1 MKVAYYSPLPPE
13 RSGIADYSAL
23 LLPALQERADVVVP
37 ARGQTKPPRGTELS
51 VYHVGNNP
59 DVHGWIVD
67 ALRRT
72 PGIVVLHDFVLH
84 HLVAGLTLARKDVA
98 GYLNAMERDAGL
110 PGRLL
115 GLGVVDG
122 CVPPLWS
129 TRPEDFPLA
138 GEVLDLAREHGLIV
152 HSDHVRERARAAGFD
167 GPIWKIPMPVWPAPP
182 AEPAPVEGE
191 PVIGSFGFLNANKR
205 IPQLL
210 EAFAVVRA
218 RHPRARLLLVGPE
231 TPGLELERR
240 IAALGLEDAVERHG
254 YVDEERFWSL
264 IAACDVA
271 VSLRWPTMG
280 ETSAGA
286 IRVLSLAKPLIVS
299 DVDAYGELPDGVV
312 LKVAPD
318 EREVESLAASLLA
331 ARGRSRA
338 PRVVQRGRPQLR
350 VERARARPRRRP
362 LRARVRGGGRRS
374 RGSRAAAPRRRAGRR
389 RGRARGLGG
398 DRLGA
403 PRGRAWPLGPSP
415 AHRHARS
422 SAPSRC
428 GRG

>member
-23 LLPALQERADVVVP
+23 LLPALRERIEVVVP
-37 ARGQTKPPRGTELS
+37 KRGSRAKADVS

-72 PGIVVLHDFVLH
+72 PGVVVLHDFVLH

-115 GLGVVDG
+115 ALGVVDG

-129 TRPEDFPLA
+129 TRPADFPLA
-138 GEVLDLAREHGLIV
+138 GEVLDLARGHGLIV
-152 HSDHVRERARAAGFD
+152 HSEHVAERARAAGFD
-167 GPIWKIPMPVWPAPP
+167 APIRRIPMPVWPAPGF
-182 AEPAPVEGE
+182 EPAAIEGDPV
-191 PVIGSFGFLNANKR
+191 VGSFGFLNANKR

-210 EAFAVVRA
+210 EAFAVLRE

-231 TPGLELERR
+231 AAGLELERR
-240 IAALGLEDAVERHG
+240 VASLGLEGAVERHG
-254 YVDEERFWSL
+254 YVGEDRLWSL
-264 IAACDVA
+264 LAACDVA

-286 IRVLSLAKPLIVS
+286 IRVLSLAKPLVVS
-299 DVDAYGELPDGVV
+299 DVDAFRELPDDVA

-318 EREVESLAASLLA
+318 EREAESLAAALLLLA
-331 ARGRSRA
+331 GDPARREAMSAAARSYAAREHELGRVADLYVAALEEAAGGGVVNEELLREVARG
-338 PRVVQRGRPQLR
+338 
-350 VERARARPRRRP
+350 
-362 LRARVRGGGRRS
+362 
-374 RGSRAAAPRRRAGRR
+374 AGDV
-389 RGRARGLGG
+389 GL
-398 DRLGA
+398 DDEERLGA
-403 PRGRAWPLGPSP
+403 ALREVGLGR
-415 AHRHARS
+415 
-422 SAPSRC
+422 
-428 GRG
+428 

>member
-1 MKVAYYSPLPPE
+1 VKVAYYSPLPPE

-23 LLPALQERADVVVP
+23 LLPALRERVEVVVP
-37 ARGQTKPPRGTELS
+37 KRGSRAKADVA

-72 PGIVVLHDFVLH
+72 PGVVVLHDFVLH

-98 GYLNAMERDAGL
+98 GYLNAMERDSGL

-115 GLGVVDG
+115 ALGVVDG

-129 TRPEDFPLA
+129 TRPADFPLA
-138 GEVLDLAREHGLIV
+138 GEVLDLARGHGLIV
-152 HSDHVRERARAAGFD
+152 HSEHVAERARAAGFD
-167 GPIWKIPMPVWPAPP
+167 APIRRIPMPVWPAP
-182 AEPAPVEGE
+182 AVEPARVEGE

-210 EAFAVVRA
+210 EAFAVLRR

-231 TPGLELERR
+231 APGLELERR
-240 IAALGLEDAVERHG
+240 VASLGLDGAVERHG
-254 YVDEERFWSL
+254 YVEEGRLWSL
-264 IAACDVA
+264 LAACDVA

-286 IRVLSLAKPLIVS
+286 IRVLSVAKPLVVS
-299 DVDAYGELPDGVV
+299 DVDAFRELPDDVA

-318 EREVESLAASLLA
+318 EREAESLAAALLVLADDPARREAMSAA
-331 ARGRSRA
+331 ARAYAEREHDLGRVA
-338 PRVVQRGRPQLR
+338 ELYVAAL
-350 VERARARPRRRP
+350 EEAA
-362 LRARVRGGGRRS
+362 GGGAVNEELLREV
-374 RGSRAAAPRRRAGRR
+374 
-389 RGRARGLGG
+389 ARGAADVGL
-398 DRLGA
+398 DDEERLGA
-403 PRGRAWPLGPSP
+403 ALREVGLGR
-415 AHRHARS
+415 
-422 SAPSRC
+422 
-428 GRG
+428 

>member
-23 LLPALQERADVVVP
+23 LLPALRERVDVVVAEPGRRAPRADV
-37 ARGQTKPPRGTELS
+37 A

-67 ALRRT
+67 ALRRS
-72 PGIVVLHDFVLH
+72 PGVVVLHDFVLH

-98 GYLNAMERDAGL
+98 GYLNAMEREAGL

-115 GLGVVDG
+115 ALGVVDG

-138 GEVLDLAREHGLIV
+138 GDVLELARGHGLIV
-152 HSDHVRERARAAGFD
+152 HSHHVADRARAAGFD
-167 GPIWKIPMPVWPAPP
+167 GPISRVPMPVWPAPDVR
-182 AEPAPVEGE
+182 AVEVAGS

-210 EAFAVVRA
+210 EAFAVLHA
-218 RHPRARLLLVGPE
+218 RHPDARLVLAGPE

-240 IAALGLEDAVERHG
+240 ISSLGLEQAVERHG
-254 YVDEERFWSL
+254 YVDEPRLWSL
-264 IAACDVA
+264 VAACDIT

-280 ETSAGA
+280 ETSAGV
-286 IRVLSLAKPLIVS
+286 IRVLSMAKPLVVS
-299 DVDAYGELPDGVV
+299 DVDAFRELPDDVA

-318 EREVESLAASLLA
+318 EREVESLAAALILLTEDDSRRSAISSAARELA
-331 ARGRSRA
+331 ATEHSLDHVADLYLAALEQAAGGPAVRDALLESVA
-338 PRVVQRGRPQLR
+338 
-350 VERARARPRRRP
+350 ARAGEVG
-362 LRARVRGGGRRS
+362 LDDSARL
-374 RGSRAAAPRRRAGRR
+374 ANALDEA
-389 RGRARGLGG
+389 GLG
-398 DRLGA
+398 R
-403 PRGRAWPLGPSP
+403 
-415 AHRHARS
+415 
-422 SAPSRC
+422 
-428 GRG
+428 

>member
-1 MKVAYYSPLPPE
+1 MRVAYYSPLPPE

-23 LLPALQERADVVVP
+23 LLPALRERLDIVVP
-37 ARGQTKPPRGTELS
+37 ARGRTKPLRATDLS

-72 PGIVVLHDFVLH
+72 PGVVVLHDFVLH

-115 GLGVVDG
+115 ALGVVDG

-152 HSDHVRERARAAGFD
+152 HSEHVRRRARAAGFD
-167 GPIWKIPMPVWPAPP
+167 GPIWTIPMPIWPAPP
-182 AEPAPVEGE
+182 AEPAPVDGH

-210 EAFAVVRA
+210 EAFAVLRA
-218 RHPRARLLLVGPE
+218 RHPDARLLLVGPE
-231 TPGLELERR
+231 SPGLELEGR
-240 IAALGLEDAVERHG
+240 IAALGLESSVERHG
-254 YVDEERFWSL
+254 YVDEPRFWSL
-264 IAACDVA
+264 LAACDVA

-280 ETSAGA
+280 ETSAGV

-299 DVDAYGELPDGVV
+299 DVDAFAELPDDVV

-318 EREVESLAASLLA
+318 EREAESLAASLLLLADDPARREAFSAA
-331 ARGRSRA
+331 ARSYASSEHGLNRVADLYVRA
-338 PRVVQRGRPQLR
+338 LEEAAGGPAVR
-350 VERARARPRRRP
+350 ER
-362 LRARVRGGGRRS
+362 LL
-374 RGSRAAAPRRRAGRR
+374 
-389 RGRARGLGG
+389 RGLAQGAADVG
-398 DRLGA
+398 LEDAEGIGSALREVGLG
-403 PRGRAWPLGPSP
+403 R
-415 AHRHARS
+415 
-422 SAPSRC
+422 
-428 GRG
+428 